1 MEWADLKMSRLMKQK
16 LAVFSCI
23 LLLFF
28 LTGCQKKVYLMRT
41 PSVMQMGE
49 HDPFAVNPELEET
62 NRVVVAYATNRMG
75 IGTDKERKYVT
86 LFDQKLRLGNAQ
98 IRIGT
103 EKDTW
108 MDIYKLSTTDKSKED
123 IVLDLEITDEL
134 AELDTE
140 ILIDGLSPEARYFFD
155 ELNEALD
162 RSLDKDLILY
172 VHGANNTFYR
182 ASAQAAQFHHLT
194 GRNTVVMF
202 YAWPSAASLLRYAV
216 DVNNARRSVSVF
228 ARLLEILGRYS
239 TARSIHILAY
249 SAGAQVLSPALTEL
263 REKYADEDI
272 VQLKKRLRLGEIYF
286 AAPDIDFRIFLK
298 NLATYIDLP
307 NHVTS
312 ALNPDD
318 SVLKHATRHHRVSRA
333 GRPDPNELS
342 AEETQWIIDASRTMP
357 LDIIWIDSE
366 TIPDIKKG
374 SHSFWYSHPWVST
387 DVLIQ
392 FLLELRPEDRGLAQ
406 YETEQGHR
414 LWYFPEDYP
423 ERASRAINR
432 FMPEHLLIE

>member
-1 MEWADLKMSRLMKQK
+1 MIQK
-16 LAVFSCI
+16 FAAFSCI

-28 LTGCQKKVYLMRT
+28 LVGCQKKVYLMPT
-41 PSVMQMGE
+41 PVALQTGE
-49 HDPFAVNPELEET
+49 HDPFAVNPDLEET

-75 IGTDKERKYVT
+75 VGTDEERKYVT
-86 LFDQKLRLGNAQ
+86 LFDKKLRLGTAQ

-108 MDIYKLSTTDKSKED
+108 KDIYKLSTIDKSTKD

-134 AELDTE
+134 VELDTE
-140 ILIDGLSPEARYFFD
+140 IAIDELSPEARYFFD
-155 ELNEALD
+155 KLNEALD
-162 RSLDKDLILY
+162 RTLDKDLILY

-182 ASAQAAQFHHLT
+182 SSAQAAQFHHFT
-194 GRNTVVMF
+194 GRNSVVMF

-228 ARLLEILGRYS
+228 ARLLEILGRHS
-239 TARSIHILAY
+239 TARSIDILAY

-263 REKYADEDI
+263 REKYNDED
-272 VQLKKRLRLGEIYF
+272 VGQLKKWLRLGEIYF
-286 AAPDIDFRIFLK
+286 AAPDIDFRVFLE

-307 NHVTS
+307 NHVTL

-318 SVLKHATRHHRVSRA
+318 SVLKYAARHHRVSRA

-342 AEETQWIIDASRTMP
+342 AEETQWVINASSTMP
-357 LDIIWIDSE
+357 LDILWIDSE
-366 TIPDIKKG
+366 TIPDLSKG

-392 FLLELRPEDRGLAQ
+392 FLLQLRPEERGLAQ
-406 YETEQGHR
+406 YVTENGAR

-423 ERASRAINR
+423 AQASRAINR
-432 FMPEHLLIE
+432 LKQEQQ

>member
-1 MEWADLKMSRLMKQK
+1 MKQK

-28 LTGCQKKVYLMRT
+28 LTGCQKKVYLMPT
-41 PSVMQMGE
+41 PTVMQTGE

-62 NRVVVAYATNRMG
+62 NRVVVAYATNRMSV
-75 IGTDKERKYVT
+75 GTDEERKYVT
-86 LFDQKLRLGNAQ
+86 LFDQKLRLGTAQ

-108 MDIYKLSTTDKSKED
+108 MDIYKLSTIDKSKED

-140 ILIDGLSPEARYFFD
+140 IPIDDLSPEARYFFD
-155 ELNEALD
+155 KLNEALD
-162 RSLDKDLILY
+162 RTLDKDLILY

-182 ASAQAAQFHHLT
+182 SSAQAAQFHHFT

-228 ARLLEILGRYS
+228 ARLLEILGRHS
-239 TARSIHILAY
+239 TARSIDILAY

-272 VQLKKRLRLGEIYF
+272 GQLKKRLRLGEIYF
-286 AAPDIDFRIFLK
+286 AAPDIDFRVFLE

-307 NHVTS
+307 NHVTL

-318 SVLKHATRHHRVSRA
+318 SVLKHAARHHRVSRA

-342 AEETQWIIDASRTMP
+342 AEETQWVIDASRTMP
-357 LDIIWIDSE
+357 LDILWIDSE
-366 TIPDIKKG
+366 TIPDMSKG

-392 FLLELRPEDRGLAQ
+392 FLFQLRPEDRGLAQ
-406 YETEQGHR
+406 YEGEKGAI

-423 ERASRAINR
+423 EQASRAINR
-432 FMPEHLLIE
+432 LKQEQLLKE

>member
-1 MEWADLKMSRLMKQK
+1 
-16 LAVFSCI
+16 
-23 LLLFF
+23 
-28 LTGCQKKVYLMRT
+28 
-41 PSVMQMGE
+41 MQTGE

-62 NRVVVAYATNRMG
+62 NRVVVAYATNRMSV
-75 IGTDKERKYVT
+75 GTDEERKYVT
-86 LFDQKLRLGNAQ
+86 LFDQKLRLGTAQ

-108 MDIYKLSTTDKSKED
+108 MDIYKLSTIDKSKED

-140 ILIDGLSPEARYFFD
+140 IPIDDLSPEARYFFD
-155 ELNEALD
+155 KLNEALD
-162 RSLDKDLILY
+162 RTLDKDLILY

-182 ASAQAAQFHHLT
+182 SSAQAAQFHHFT

-228 ARLLEILGRYS
+228 ARLLEILGRHS
-239 TARSIHILAY
+239 TARSIDILAY

-272 VQLKKRLRLGEIYF
+272 GQLKKRLRLGEIYF
-286 AAPDIDFRIFLK
+286 AAPDIDFRVFLE

-307 NHVTS
+307 NHVTL

-318 SVLKHATRHHRVSRA
+318 SVLKHAARHHRVSRA

-342 AEETQWIIDASRTMP
+342 AEETQWVIDASRTMP
-357 LDIIWIDSE
+357 LDILWIDSE
-366 TIPDIKKG
+366 TIPDMSKG

-392 FLLELRPEDRGLAQ
+392 FLFQLRPEDRGLAQ
-406 YETEQGHR
+406 YEGEKGAI

-423 ERASRAINR
+423 EQASRAINR
-432 FMPEHLLIE
+432 LKQEQLLKE

>member
-1 MEWADLKMSRLMKQK
+1 MKQK
-16 LAVFSCI
+16 FAVFNCI

-28 LTGCQKKVYLMRT
+28 LTGCQKKVYLMPT
-41 PSVMQMGE
+41 PAVMQTGE

-62 NRVVVAYATNRMG
+62 NRVVVAYATNRMSV
-75 IGTDKERKYVT
+75 GTDEERKYVT
-86 LFDQKLRLGNAQ
+86 LFDQKLRLGTAQ
-98 IRIGT
+98 IRIGK

-108 MDIYKLSTTDKSKED
+108 IDIYKLSTTDKSKED

-134 AELDTE
+134 AVLDTE
-140 ILIDGLSPEARYFFD
+140 IPIDDLSPEARYFFYK
-155 ELNEALD
+155 LNEALD
-162 RSLDKDLILY
+162 RTLDKDLILY

-182 ASAQAAQFHHLT
+182 ASAQAAQFHHFT

-228 ARLLEILGRYS
+228 ARLLEILGRHT
-239 TARSIHILAY
+239 TARSFDILAY
-249 SAGAQVLSPALTEL
+249 SAGAKVLSPALTEL

-272 VQLKKRLRLGEIYF
+272 GQLKKRLRLGEIYF
-286 AAPDIDFRIFLK
+286 AAPDIDFRVFLE

-307 NHVTS
+307 NHVTL
-312 ALNPDD
+312 ALNPND
-318 SVLKHATRHHRVSRA
+318 SVLKHAARHHRVSRA

-342 AEETQWIIDASRTMP
+342 AEETQWVIDASRKMP
-357 LDIIWIDSE
+357 LDILWIDSE
-366 TIPDIKKG
+366 TIPDMSKG

-392 FLLELRPEDRGLAQ
+392 FLLQLRPEDRGLAK
-406 YETEQGHR
+406 YETERGHK

-423 ERASRAINR
+423 NQASRAINR
-432 FMPEHLLIE
+432 LKQEQLLKE

>member
-1 MEWADLKMSRLMKQK
+1 MKQK

-23 LLLFF
+23 LMLFF
-28 LTGCQKKVYLMRT
+28 LTGCQKKVYLMPT
-41 PSVMQMGE
+41 PAVMQTGE

-62 NRVVVAYATNRMG
+62 NRVVVAYATNRMSV
-75 IGTDKERKYVT
+75 GTDEERKYIT
-86 LFDQKLRLGNAQ
+86 LFDQKLRLGTAQ

-103 EKDTW
+103 EKETW
-108 MDIYKLSTTDKSKED
+108 MDIYKLSTTDKSKEN
-123 IVLDLEITDEL
+123 IVLDLEVTEEL

-140 ILIDGLSPEARYFFD
+140 IPIDDLSPNARYFFD
-155 ELNEALD
+155 KLNEALD
-162 RSLDKDLILY
+162 RTLDKDLILY

-182 ASAQAAQFHHLT
+182 SSAQAAQFHHFT

-228 ARLLEILGRYS
+228 ARLLEILGRHT
-239 TARSIHILAY
+239 TARSIDILAY

-272 VQLKKRLRLGEIYF
+272 RQLKKRLRLGEIYF
-286 AAPDIDFRIFLK
+286 AAPDIDFRVFLE

-307 NHVTS
+307 NHVTL
-312 ALNPDD
+312 ALNPND
-318 SVLKHATRHHRVSRA
+318 SVLKHAARHHRVSRA
-333 GRPDPNELS
+333 GRPDPNELN
-342 AEETQWIIDASRTMP
+342 AEETQWVIDASRTMP
-357 LDIIWIDSE
+357 LDILWIDSE
-366 TIPDIKKG
+366 TIPDMSKG

-392 FLLELRPEDRGLAQ
+392 FLLQLRPEDRGLAH
-406 YETEQGHR
+406 YETEKGHR

-423 ERASRAINR
+423 DQASRAINR
-432 FMPEHLLIE
+432 LKQEQLLKE